1 MNEPAGWRGCFFV
14 LSSKSVDRYDVLH
27 MTRASLLVALLVSSH
42 SIVFGDALPKPDIVV
57 AADGSGDFKT
67 IQAAVASIPKT
78 NTERVVVFIKDGTYK
93 EKIRVDAS
101 FVMLR
106 GQSRSGT
113 RVEFPQLDE
122 DFTKNPD
129 PIGRAVINLN
139 QADDFVLEN
148 LTAENTAGVIGPHA
162 FTILGTGDRAVVVN
176 CDVLSHGADTV
187 SFWRGDRGRC
197 YQANCRLE
205 GSVDFV
211 CPRGW
216 CYVTH
221 CSFYEIKDTAA
232 VWHDGSKDKD
242 MKFVLRGCRFDG
254 TNGWNLARHHH
265 DAQFYFLDCKFSK
278 TMIDQPPFR
287 VIYPLDNKTP
297 SASDIQRNKDLDKSN
312 LWGERSYFYNC
323 HREGGDYG
331 WFTNNLS
338 AAPGAPKPEQITA
351 AWTFAGKWDPER
363 TAGPAIRQV
372 KVGAGQIGVGFS
384 ENVTVKG
391 KPQLKLSDGT
401 FAHYASGSGTDTLIF
416 TMTPGEPGV
425 VVSVDLNGGAIIAS
439 EADATLRLAQLVL
452 P

>member
-1 MNEPAGWRGCFFV
+1 MNRTSV
-14 LSSKSVDRYDVLH
+14 L
-27 MTRASLLVALLVSSH
+27 AALLVASRL
-42 SIVFGDALPKPDIVV
+42 IVFGGTLPKPDLVV

-78 NTERVVVFIKDGTYK
+78 NTERIVVFIKDGTYK

-101 FVMLR
+101 FVTLR
-106 GQSRSGT
+106 GQSRKGT
-113 RVEFPQLDE
+113 RIEFPQLDE
-122 DFTKNPD
+122 DFNITPD
-129 PIGRAVINLN
+129 AIGRAVINLN
-139 QADDFVLEN
+139 QANDFVLEN

-162 FTILGTGDRAVVVN
+162 FTILGTGDRAVVVD

-197 YQANCRLE
+197 YQANCRLQ

-216 CYVTH
+216 CYVTN
-221 CSFYEIKDTAA
+221 CSFYEMKATAA

-242 MKFVLRGCRFDG
+242 MKFVLRDCRFDG
-254 TNGWNLARHHH
+254 AEGWNLARHHH
-265 DAQFYFLDCKFSK
+265 DAQFFFLDCRFSK

-287 VIYPLDNKTP
+287 VIYPLDGGTP
-297 SASDIQRNKDLDKSN
+297 GASDIARNKELDKSN
-312 LWGERSYFYNC
+312 LWGERSYFYDC

-331 WFTNNLS
+331 WLTNNLS
-338 AAPGAPKPEQITA
+338 AAPGVPTPAQITA

-363 TAGPAIRQV
+363 TDGPAIRQV

-401 FAHYASGSGTDTLIF
+401 FTHYASGSGTDTLVF
-416 TMTPGEPGV
+416 NLPKDAANEV
-425 VVSVDLNGGAIIAS
+425 ASVDLNGGAIIAS
-439 EADATLRLAQLVL
+439 EAGATMRLAQLTL
-452 P
+452 PVKVAAK

>member
-1 MNEPAGWRGCFFV
+1 MLSGMNRISA
-14 LSSKSVDRYDVLH
+14 L
-27 MTRASLLVALLVSSH
+27 AALLASCC
-42 SIVFGDALPKPDIVV
+42 SIVFAGTLPKPDIIV
-57 AADGSGDFKT
+57 AADGSGHFKT

-78 NTERVVVFIKDGTYK
+78 NTERVVVFIKDGTYH
-93 EKIRVDAS
+93 EKIRMDAS
-101 FVMLR
+101 FVTLR

-113 RVEFPQLDE
+113 RIEFPQLDE
-122 DFTKNPD
+122 DFNKTPD
-129 PIGRAVINLN
+129 AIGRAVINLN
-139 QADDFVLEN
+139 HADDFVLEN

-216 CYVTH
+216 CYVTN
-221 CSFYEIKDTAA
+221 CSFYEWKDTAA

-242 MKFVLRGCRFDG
+242 MKFVLRNCRFDG
-254 TNGWNLARHHH
+254 TNGWYLARHHH
-265 DAQFYFLDCKFSK
+265 DAQFYFLDCRFSK

-323 HREGGDYG
+323 HRDGGDYG

-338 AAPGAPKPEQITA
+338 AAPGAPTPAQITA
-351 AWTFAGKWDPER
+351 AWTFAGKWDPEQ
-363 TAGPAIRQV
+363 TAGPAIRQI
-372 KVGAGQIGVGFS
+372 KPGAGQIGVGFS
-384 ENVTVKG
+384 ESVTVKG
-391 KPQLKLSDGT
+391 KPRLVLDNGRM
-401 FAHYASGSGTDTLIF
+401 ANYASGSGSDTLVF
-416 TMTPGEPGV
+416 TITKGEPGV
-425 VVSVDLNGGAIIAS
+425 VASVDLNGGAIIAS
-439 EADATLRLAQLVL
+439 EAGAMIRETDLTLPWLKR
-452 P
+452 